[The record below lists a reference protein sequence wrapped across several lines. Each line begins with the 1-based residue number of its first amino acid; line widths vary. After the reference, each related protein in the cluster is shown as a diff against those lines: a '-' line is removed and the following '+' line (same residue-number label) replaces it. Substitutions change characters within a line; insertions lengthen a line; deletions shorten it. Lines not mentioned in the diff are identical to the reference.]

1 MPQSLAFEALS
12 EGRRAE
18 LMAAMV
24 RKVDVESFLLQLS
37 ALTFVAEEDFDV
49 GGCFSV
55 RGSSETFGGRRVI
68 SGFLET
74 LHDFFVGYILV
85 DVGDDYRHLSS

>member
-1 MPQSLAFEALS
+1 MPQALAFEALS
-12 EGRRAE
+12 EGRGTE
-18 LMAAMV
+18 FMTAMV
-24 RKVDVESFLLQLS
+24 REVNVETFLLQLR

-49 GGCFSV
+49 GGCFSI
-55 RGSSETFGGRRVI
+55 RGSSETFGGRRVV

-74 LHDFFVGYILV
+74 LQNFFVGYFLV